1 MYRQADNLRLEKIL
15 TSYYGVDDYDW
26 SKTPNVSYEVREKI
40 P

>member
-1 MYRQADNLRLEKIL
+1 MFRQADNLRLEKVL

-26 SKTPNVSYEVREKI
+26 SRTPNVNDEVRGKM